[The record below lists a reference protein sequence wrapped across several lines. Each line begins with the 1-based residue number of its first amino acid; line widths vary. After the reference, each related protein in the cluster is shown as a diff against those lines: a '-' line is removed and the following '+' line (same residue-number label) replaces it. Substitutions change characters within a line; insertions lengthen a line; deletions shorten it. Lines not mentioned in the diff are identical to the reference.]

1 MQREAT
7 NYFYDWKCFFKVI
20 HIFPSTSSKTLKS
33 LRDKHPKKIADKQG
47 KWLPS
52 IPRQPFKNHFQ
63 FFFLFQRTFFCPF
76 LNNFQLIP
84 EYDMPQVFLNIPL
97 AELWLSFQ
105 NIVRFGLRF
114 FDIFITEP
122 FLHLSY
128 CSVRHFY
135 C

>member
-33 LRDKHPKKIADKQG
+33 LRDKHPKKKADKQG
-47 KWLPS
+47 KCLPS
-52 IPRQPFKNHFQ
+52 IPRQPYKNHFQ
-63 FFFLFQRTFFCPF
+63 SFFLILTNIFCPF
-76 LNNFQLIP
+76 LYHFQLITQ
-84 EYDMPQVFLNIPL
+84 YAMPQVFLNIPL

-105 NIVRFGLRF
+105 NSVRFGLRF
-114 FDIFITEP
+114 FHIFITEP
-122 FLHLSY
+122 FLHLAY

-135 C
+135 Y